1 MILILGGTT
10 EGRMAVKV
18 ADEAGR
24 RFWYSTR
31 GDLQQVESHNGIHV
45 TGAMDADAMTAFCR
59 EHEIKLIVDAAH
71 PFAVRLHNTVSEVS
85 RALSIPVVR
94 YERTYPEHT
103 DDIIW
108 CKDYADAIKRL
119 EQAGAESLLALTGV
133 QTIPALKDYWLK
145 HKCIFRV
152 LDREGS
158 VQDVI
163 KNISD

>member
-31 GDLQQVESHNGIHV
+31 GDLQQVESHNGVHV

-71 PFAVRLHNTVSEVS
+71 PFAVRQGL
-85 RALSIPVVR
+85 
-94 YERTYPEHT
+94 
-103 DDIIW
+103 
-108 CKDYADAIKRL
+108 
-119 EQAGAESLLALTGV
+119 
-133 QTIPALKDYWLK
+133 
-145 HKCIFRV
+145 
-152 LDREGS
+152 
-158 VQDVI
+158 
-163 KNISD
+163 